1 MCSNICRVDDGLHV
15 RVGINEFFHLAVKTL
30 SVCTSPPTVQV
41 MTVIVFVRSIPFT
54 TSYWLFLQTASE
66 FCASD
71 RIGII
76 CRPAGVSVV
85 NIVLLSADEAEARW
99 LRPEEPGRAR
109 VGKAQCR
116 EGPPLCQLHYVPL
129 RHHVK

>member
-1 MCSNICRVDDGLHV
+1 MCNNLYKVDDGLQASA
-15 RVGINEFFHLAVKTL
+15 GINAFFQLTVKTL
-30 SVCTSPPTVQV
+30 SVCTSPPIVQL
-41 MTVIVFVRSIPFT
+41 MMVIVFVRSIPFT
-54 TSYWLFLQTASE
+54 TSHWLFLQTASE
-66 FCASD
+66 FGAGN

-76 CRPAGVSVV
+76 CRPAGISVV